1 MQKPTG
7 LEMTVDVFSQWI
19 LWDIWSVGGDKEG
32 EADRSTVHTGQGR
45 DSPAAFG
52 FIGQESRWGAAPWL
66 LKAAVLWLAAD
77 NMVCA
82 TTVAGNKNHPF
93 PSFKKKKKTQNKPP
107 KSLTK
112 YCVSCVIRTMCLET
126 AGVWSWMQISLVPTG
141 AMLLCSWMLGPIRS
155 RGRARCCSRTG
166 TSCPLAWA
174 EEKTQR

>member
-7 LEMTVDVFSQWI
+7 LEMTVNVFSQWI
-19 LWDIWSVGGDKEG
+19 LWDIWSAGGDKEG

-52 FIGQESRWGAAPWL
+52 FIGQESRWGAATWL

-93 PSFKKKKKTQNKPP
+93 PSLKKTP
-107 KSLTK
+107 KQTSQILDK
-112 YCVSCVIRTMCLET
+112 ILCFLCDQDRVLRD
-126 AGVWSWMQISLVPTG
+126 GWSVELDADQSGPTG
-141 AMLLCSWMLGPIRS
+141 VMLLCSWVLGPIRS
-155 RGRARCCSRTG
+155 KGQARCCSQTG
-166 TSCPLAWA
+166 MSCPLAWA